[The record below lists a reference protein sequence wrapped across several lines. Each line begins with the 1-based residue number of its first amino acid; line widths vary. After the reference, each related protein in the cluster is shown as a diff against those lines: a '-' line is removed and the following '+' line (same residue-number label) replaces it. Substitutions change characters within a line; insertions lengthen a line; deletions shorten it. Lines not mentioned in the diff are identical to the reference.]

1 MIRTVCYLEHFSAQK
16 NQEGPRFHFA
26 FISHNIR
33 LTGDIDL
40 KWSQCVIL
48 WDNSSSEKRR
58 LRNSE
63 DTDLCL
69 LRRQGEVELKT
80 IP

>member
-1 MIRTVCYLEHFSAQK
+1 MIRTVCYLAHFSKQK

-26 FISHNIR
+26 FICHSIR

-40 KWSQCVIL
+40 KRTQCVIL
-48 WDNSSSEKRR
+48 WDNNLPEKRW
-58 LRNSE
+58 LQNSG
-63 DTDLCL
+63 DTDFCL
-69 LRRQGEVELKT
+69 LRRQDQVELKT